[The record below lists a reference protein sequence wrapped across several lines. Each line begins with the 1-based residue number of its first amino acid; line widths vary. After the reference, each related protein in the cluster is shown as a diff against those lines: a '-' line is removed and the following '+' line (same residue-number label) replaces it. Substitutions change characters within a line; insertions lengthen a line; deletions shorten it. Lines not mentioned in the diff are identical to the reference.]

1 LPVHTAAH
9 ADNRLVARPVVRRDW
24 ARLRFAL
31 YVLLLALVPVAI
43 AYWAFAR
50 IEAGNE
56 VERADARMN
65 ASLHAAVTEFN
76 AVLDEA
82 DARALRIAAKPNVQ
96 RALADRN
103 AEALVRLAERHPNVR
118 FVAGPLAAGETP
130 GLSAT
135 RAVSVAVGPRTVGRI
150 SVAVPLDKLLLE
162 RLNEEARLRPGDV
175 LGVVGGGRVAAATQG
190 VAGDLRDLSSNR
202 PNDVRLGGETYR
214 AQAAPLP
221 DSEGTQ
227 LVVLRPR
234 DVIAADAG
242 DLRERIG
249 LSALAMLGAVA
260 LGAYAGAPFVSRGVL
275 ALQQRSVATRVLSNV
290 GDGVVLVG
298 RDGVVAFWNRTA
310 QAITGLR
317 AEAVRGRRIEE
328 VIPQWH
334 EVAERVPV
342 ATRPGNGE
350 STRPETIPLDL
361 NGRERWLS
369 FSGVAFEDGTVYTF
383 RDVTEERRLEEART
397 DFVATVSHELRTPLA
412 AIYGAALT
420 LRRSDV
426 EVDAAGREQLLS
438 TIADQSDRLARIVEE
453 ILLTSRL
460 AAGELR
466 VSRGRFDAD
475 QVVRETVDAASAR
488 LPAGVRLEVT
498 EPRSLPAVAGD
509 GERARQVLAN
519 LIDNALK
526 YSPDGG
532 RIGVRVDAHEGYARF
547 SVEDEGIGVPAAERE
562 RIFEKFYRLDPNL
575 TRGAGGTGLGL
586 YIAREL
592 VRRMNGRIW
601 VTSQPG
607 AGSTFSFELPF
618 ADRPSEDLA

>member
-9 ADNRLVARPVVRRDW
+9 ADSRVVAGAVARRDW
-24 ARLRFAL
+24 TRLRFAL
-31 YVLLLALVPVAI
+31 YVLLLALIPVGI

-50 IEAGNE
+50 VAAGNE
-56 VERADARMN
+56 IDRADAQMS
-65 ASLHAAVTEFN
+65 ASLSAAVTEFN
-76 AVLDEA
+76 AFLSAA
-82 DARALRIAAKPNVQ
+82 DRKGLRIAARPAVQ
-96 RALADRN
+96 QTLADRD
-103 AEALVRLAERHPNVR
+103 AERLVRLARQTPNVR
-118 FVAGPLAAGETP
+118 LAAGSLVVGETP
-130 GLSAT
+130 RLAAT
-135 RAVSVAVGPRTVGRI
+135 RTVYVNLDDRRVGRV
-150 SVAVPLDKLLLE
+150 SVAVPLDQALLVQLGRE
-162 RLNEEARLRPGDV
+162 VGLGRGDALALTAGEGSAV
-175 LGVVGGGRVAAATQG
+175 TTDG
-190 VAGDLRDLSSNR
+190 VAPDRDLASNR
-202 PNDVRLGGETYR
+202 PTDVRVGRETYR
-214 AQAAPLP
+214 ALAAPLP
-221 DSEGTQ
+221 DSEGAK
-227 LVVLRPR
+227 LVVLRSR
-234 DVIAADAG
+234 AAIADDAG

-260 LGAYAGAPFVSRGVL
+260 LAAYAGAPFVSRGVS

-290 GDGVVLVG
+290 GDGVVLVD
-298 RDGVVAFWNRTA
+298 RDGVVQFWNRAA

-317 AEAVRGRRIEE
+317 VDAVRGRKIEDA
-328 VIPQWH
+328 IPHWR
-334 EVAERVPV
+334 EIAERVPV
-342 ATRPGNGE
+342 STQGADGERPR
-350 STRPETIPLDL
+350 TETIPLDL
-361 NGRERWLS
+361 GGRERWLS
-369 FSGVAFEDGTVYTF
+369 FSGVDFEDGRVYTF
-383 RDVTEERRLEEART
+383 RDLTEERRLEEARS

-420 LRRSDV
+420 LRRRDV
-426 EVDAAGREQLLS
+426 DLDAAGREQLLS

-466 VSRGRFDAD
+466 VARGRFDAD
-475 QVVRETVDAASAR
+475 QVVRETVDAASVR
-488 LPAGVRLEVT
+488 LPAGVRLEVM
-498 EPRSLPAVAGD
+498 EPRSLPPVAGD

-532 RIGVRVDAHEGYARF
+532 RITVRVEAHEGYARF

-618 ADRPSEDLA
+618 ADRTGEEAA

>member
-1 LPVHTAAH
+1 METAAH
-9 ADNRLVARPVVRRDW
+9 ADSRLIARPIARRDW

-31 YVLLLALVPVAI
+31 YVLLLALIPVAV

-50 IEAGNE
+50 VAAGNE
-56 VERADARMN
+56 VERADAHMN
-65 ASLHAAVTEFN
+65 ASLHAAVTDF
-76 AVLDEA
+76 
-82 DARALRIAAKPNVQ
+82 ARVSDQAETKGIKLATSRRVQ
-96 RALADRN
+96 SALAARN
-103 AEALVRLAERHPNVR
+103 ADALVRLAGANPNVR
-118 FVAGPLAAGETP
+118 FLAGSLTAGETP
-130 GLSAT
+130 RLAT
-135 RAVSVAVGPRTVGRI
+135 TRTVKVMVDTRTVGRVA
-150 SVAVPLDKLLLE
+150 VAVPLDEALLE
-162 RLNEEARLRPGDV
+162 RLSGEAALAPGDV
-175 LGVVGGGRVAAATQG
+175 LALTAGETIAAATG
-190 VAGDLRDLSSNR
+190 DVAGEVDLRSNR
-202 PNDVRLGGETYR
+202 AEDVRVGGETYR
-214 AQAAPLP
+214 GLAAPLP
-221 DSEGTQ
+221 DSGGAE
-227 LVVLRPR
+227 LVVLRSHGA
-234 DVIAADAG
+234 IADDAG

-260 LGAYAGAPFVSRGVL
+260 LAAYAGAPFVSRGVF
-275 ALQQRSVATRVLSNV
+275 ALQQRAVATRVLSNV
-290 GDGVVLVG
+290 GDGVVLVD
-298 RDGVVAFWNRTA
+298 RDGVVAFWNPAA
-310 QAITGLR
+310 QSITGVR
-317 AEAVRGRRIEE
+317 PEAVRGRKIEDA
-328 VIPQWH
+328 IPQWR

-342 ATRPGNGE
+342 STRPGDGE
-350 STRPETIPLDL
+350 GPRAETIPLDIS
-361 NGRERWLS
+361 GRERWLS

-420 LRRSDV
+420 LRRRDV

-466 VSRGRFDAD
+466 VARGRFDAD

-488 LPAGVRLEVT
+488 LPAGVRIEVM
-498 EPRSLPAVAGD
+498 EPRSLPPVAGD

-532 RIGVRVDAHEGYARF
+532 RIGVRLEANEGYARF
-547 SVEDEGIGVPAAERE
+547 SVEDEGLGVPAAERE

-601 VTSQPG
+601 VTSRPG
-607 AGSTFSFELPF
+607 GGSTFAFELPF
-618 ADRPSEDLA
+618 ADRPAEDVR

>member
-9 ADNRLVARPVVRRDW
+9 ADSRLVARPVIRRDW

-31 YVLLLALVPVAI
+31 YVLLLALIPVGV

-50 IEAGNE
+50 VAAGNE
-56 VERADARMN
+56 IERADAHMN
-65 ASLHAAVTEFN
+65 ASLHAAVSEFN
-76 AVLDEA
+76 AVLDAA
-82 DARALRIAAKPNVQ
+82 DTRAFRIAASPGVQ
-96 RALADRN
+96 QALADRD
-103 AEALVRLAERHPNVR
+103 ADRLVRLARERPNVR
-118 FVAGPLAAGETP
+118 FHAGALVVGETP
-130 GLSAT
+130 RLSAI
-135 RAVSVAVGPRTVGRI
+135 RTVNVDVDGRRVGRV
-150 SVAVPLDKLLLE
+150 SVAVPLDEALL
-162 RLNEEARLRPGDV
+162 ARLGSKVGLGAGDA
-175 LGVVGGGRVAAATQG
+175 LALTTGETSAITTDG
-190 VAGDLRDLSSNR
+190 VARNLDVSSNR
-202 PNDVRLGGETYR
+202 PEDVRVGSETYR
-214 AQAAPLP
+214 AQAATLP
-221 DSEGTQ
+221 DSEGTK
-227 LVVLRPR
+227 LVVLRAR
-234 DVIAADAG
+234 AAIADDAG

-260 LGAYAGAPFVSRGVL
+260 FAAYAGAPFVSRGVF
-275 ALQQRSVATRVLSNV
+275 ALQQRAVATRVLSNV
-290 GDGVVLVG
+290 GDGVVLVD
-298 RDGVVAFWNRTA
+298 RDGVVAFWNRAA
-310 QAITGLR
+310 QTITGVR
-317 AEAVRGRRIEE
+317 PEAVRGRKIEDAIPHWRE
-328 VIPQWH
+328 VS
-334 EVAERVPV
+334 ERVPV
-342 ATRPGNGE
+342 SGQPGNGE
-350 STRPETIPLDL
+350 RARAETIPLDIG
-361 NGRERWLS
+361 GRERWLS

-383 RDVTEERRLEEART
+383 RDVTEERRLVEARS
-397 DFVATVSHELRTPLA
+397 DCVATVSHELRTPLA

-426 EVDAAGREQLLS
+426 ELDAAGREQLLS

-466 VSRGRFDAD
+466 VARGRFDAD
-475 QVVRETVDAASAR
+475 AIVRDTVDAASIR
-488 LPAGVRLEVT
+488 LPAGVRLEVM

-532 RIGVRVDAHEGYARF
+532 RIGVRVEAHEGYARF

-618 ADRPSEDLA
+618 ADRPTEDAE

>member
-1 LPVHTAAH
+1 LPVHTAH
-9 ADNRLVARPVVRRDW
+9 ADSSLVTRPVVRRDW

-31 YVLLLALVPVAI
+31 YVLLLALIPVAT
-43 AYWAFAR
+43 AYYAFAR
-50 IEAGNE
+50 VAAGNE
-56 VERADARMN
+56 VERADAHMN
-65 ASLHAAVTEFN
+65 ASLHAAVTDFTQTLDRAQAS
-76 AVLDEA
+76 AVDLANRRD
-82 DARALRIAAKPNVQ
+82 VQ
-96 RALADRN
+96 QALADRN
-103 AEALVRLAERHPNVR
+103 ANALVRLAGKNPNVR
-118 FVAGPLAAGETP
+118 FTAGSLTAGETP
-130 GLSAT
+130 ALAAT
-135 RAVSVAVGPRTVGRI
+135 RTANVAVEDRRVGTI
-150 SVAVPLDKLLLE
+150 SVAVPLDEGLLR
-162 RLNEEARLRPGDV
+162 RLSGEASLLPGDV
-175 LGVVGGGRVAAATQG
+175 LAVASGGTIAAATDDVSGG
-190 VAGDLRDLSSNR
+190 VDVPSDR
-202 PNDVRLGGETYR
+202 PDDVRVAEDR
-214 AQAAPLP
+214 ALATPLP
-221 DSEGTQ
+221 DSGGAE
-227 LVVLRPR
+227 LVVLRSR
-234 DVIAADAG
+234 GAIADDAR

-260 LGAYAGAPFVSRGVL
+260 LAAYAGAPFVSRGVF
-275 ALQQRSVATRVLSNV
+275 ALQQRAVATRVLSNV
-290 GDGVVLVG
+290 GDGVVLID
-298 RDGVVAFWNRTA
+298 RDGRVAFWNRA
-310 QAITGLR
+310 AEAITGLR
-317 AEAVRGRRIEE
+317 ADSVRARKIDEA
-328 VIPQWH
+328 IPQWR
-334 EVAERVPV
+334 EVDERVV
-342 ATRPGNGE
+342 SARAGNGE
-350 STRPETIPLDL
+350 RSRAETIPLDIG
-361 NGRERWLS
+361 GRERWLS
-369 FSGVAFEDGTVYTF
+369 FSGVEFEDGTVYTF

-426 EVDAAGREQLLS
+426 QVGAEGREQLLA

-466 VSRGRFDAD
+466 VARGRFDAD

-498 EPRSLPAVAGD
+498 EPRSLPPVAGD

-532 RIGVRVDAHEGYARF
+532 RIRVRVEAHEGYARF
-547 SVEDEGIGVPAAERE
+547 SVQDEGIGVPAGERE

-607 AGSTFSFELPF
+607 VGSTFSFELPF
-618 ADRPSEDLA
+618 VDRPAEDVA